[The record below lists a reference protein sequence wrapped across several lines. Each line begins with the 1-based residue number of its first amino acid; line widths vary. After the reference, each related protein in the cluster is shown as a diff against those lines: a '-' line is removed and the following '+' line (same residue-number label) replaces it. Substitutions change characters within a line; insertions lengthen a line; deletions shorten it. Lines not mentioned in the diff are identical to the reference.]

1 MKIPIFLKSI
11 RFRLVL
17 WYSIFLVLLL
27 MILLIG
33 INAIMIN
40 SRPDISEM
48 RPPFPGDSQAWRQ
61 VVEDERFRNMQDLRL
76 FSFVGAGLVLM
87 FGAVGG
93 YFLAGAMLK
102 PVDRVSSLAGRIS
115 YTNLKER
122 INYRG
127 PKDEVKRL
135 ADTFDTM
142 LQRLET
148 SLESQKQFIQD
159 ASHELRTPIAIA
171 QTNIE
176 VLEMNHRATIQEY
189 KQLMDVLKMSLERM
203 NSVNNSMLFL
213 SEETPVKAKWTKV
226 DVSVL
231 LDEVYAETHIQAKSK
246 GINIE
251 MVPLVAPMNVQG
263 DSLRLKQAMIN
274 LVENGITYN
283 RPQGSIKLSARVQ
296 GRNVVI
302 EVQDSGIGMAAND
315 LPNIFDRFY
324 RVDQSRTR
332 DKGGSGLGL
341 AIVKKIIEDHGGTVV
356 AKSAID
362 KGSTFRITLP
372 LET

>member
-1 MKIPIFLKSI
+1 MKTPVFWKSI
-11 RFRLVL
+11 RFRLAL
-17 WYSIFLVLLL
+17 WYSIFLILL
-27 MILLIG
+27 MVILLVG
-33 INAIMIN
+33 INTIMIN

-48 RPPFPGDSQAWRQ
+48 HPPFPGDSQAWRQ
-61 VVEDERFRNMQDLRL
+61 VVESERFRNMQDLRL

-93 YFLAGAMLK
+93 YLLAGSMLK
-102 PVDRVSSLAGRIS
+102 PVDHASSLAGRIS

-135 ADTFDTM
+135 ADTFDNM
-142 LQRLET
+142 LQRLEL

-189 KQLMDVLKMSLERM
+189 KQLMDVLKLSLCRM
-203 NSVNNSMLFL
+203 NSVNNSMLLL
-213 SEETPVKAKWTKV
+213 SEETPAKAKWTKV

-231 LDEVYAETHIQAKSK
+231 LHEVYAETRIQAKSK

-251 MVPLVAPMNVQG
+251 MMPLVAPISVLG
-263 DSLRLKQAMIN
+263 DSLRLKQAIIN
-274 LVENGITYN
+274 LVENGIIYN
-283 RPQGSIKLSARVQ
+283 RPQGSIRLS
-296 GRNVVI
+296 GRMQDKNAII
-302 EVQDSGIGMAAND
+302 EIQDNGIGIKAKD
-315 LPNIFDRFY
+315 LPHIFDRFY
-324 RVDQSRTR
+324 RVDQSRNR
-332 DKGGSGLGL
+332 EKGGSGLGL
-341 AIVKKIIEDHGGTVV
+341 AIVKKIIEDHGGAVLAEST
-356 AKSAID
+356 IGE
-362 KGSTFRITLP
+362 GSTFRITLP

>member
-1 MKIPIFLKSI
+1 
-11 RFRLVL
+11 
-17 WYSIFLVLLL
+17 
-27 MILLIG
+27 MILLVG

-61 VVEDERFRNMQDLRL
+61 VVQDERFRNMQDLRL

-93 YFLAGAMLK
+93 YFLAGSMLK
-102 PVDRVSSLAGRIS
+102 PVDRVSSLADRIS

-135 ADTFDTM
+135 ADTFDNM

-176 VLEMNHRATIQEY
+176 VLEMNHNATMEGY
-189 KQLMDVLKMSLERM
+189 KQLMDVLKLSLERM
-203 NSVNNSMLFL
+203 NSVNDSMLLL
-213 SEETPVKAKWTKV
+213 SEETRTKTNWTDV
-226 DVSVL
+226 DVSTL
-231 LDEVYAETHIQAKSK
+231 LTEVCAETHIQAKLK

-251 MVPLVAPMNVQG
+251 MAPLVAPMYVQG
-263 DSLRLKQAMIN
+263 ESLRLKQAMIN

-315 LPNIFDRFY
+315 LPHIFDRFY
-324 RVDQSRTR
+324 RVDQARTR

-356 AKSAID
+356 AESAID
-362 KGSTFRITLP
+362 KGSIFRITLP

>member
-1 MKIPIFLKSI
+1 MKTPVFWKSI
-11 RFRLVL
+11 RFRLAL
-17 WYSIFLVLLL
+17 WYSIFLILL
-27 MILLIG
+27 MVILLVG
-33 INAIMIN
+33 INTIMIN

-48 RPPFPGDSQAWRQ
+48 HPPFPGDSQAWRQ
-61 VVEDERFRNMQDLRL
+61 VVESERFRNMQDLRL

-93 YFLAGAMLK
+93 YLLAGSMLK
-102 PVDRVSSLAGRIS
+102 PVDHVSSLAGRIS

-135 ADTFDTM
+135 ADTFDNM
-142 LQRLET
+142 LQRLEL

-189 KQLMDVLKMSLERM
+189 KQLMDVLKLSLCRM
-203 NSVNNSMLFL
+203 NSVNNSMLLL
-213 SEETPVKAKWTKV
+213 SEETPAKAKWTKV

-231 LDEVYAETHIQAKSK
+231 LHEVYAETRIQAKSK

-251 MVPLVAPMNVQG
+251 MMPLVAPISVLG
-263 DSLRLKQAMIN
+263 DSLRLKQAIIN
-274 LVENGITYN
+274 LVENGIIYN
-283 RPQGSIKLSARVQ
+283 RPQGSIRLS
-296 GRNVVI
+296 GRMQDKNAII
-302 EVQDSGIGMAAND
+302 EIQDNGIGIKAKD
-315 LPNIFDRFY
+315 LPHIFDRFY
-324 RVDQSRTR
+324 RVDQSRNR
-332 DKGGSGLGL
+332 EKGGSGLGL
-341 AIVKKIIEDHGGTVV
+341 AIVKKIIEDHGGAVLAEST
-356 AKSAID
+356 IGE
-362 KGSTFRITLP
+362 GSTFRITLP